1 MAAMMAK
8 AKRSRFIM
16 AAQSH
21 RITSRLKQPAY
32 NTINRYTN
40 IFWNNPSL
48 GLGFNKYCKSMKV
61 YIKYENIFGN

>member
-8 AKRSRFIM
+8 AKRSRVIM

-32 NTINRYTN
+32 NSISRYTN
-40 IFWNNPSL
+40 ILWNNPSL
-48 GLGFNKYCKSMKV
+48 GKSMKV
-61 YIKYENIFGN
+61 YIKYENISGN